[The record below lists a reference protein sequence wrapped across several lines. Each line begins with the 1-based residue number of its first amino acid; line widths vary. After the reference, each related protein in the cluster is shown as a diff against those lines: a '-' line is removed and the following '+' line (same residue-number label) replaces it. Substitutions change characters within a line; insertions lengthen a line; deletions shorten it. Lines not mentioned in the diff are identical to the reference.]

1 MVLRDLW
8 DNLSDTEKKQLVA
21 RGEGQEAFKIGEG
34 IKRYK
39 PLVIK

>member
-8 DNLSDTEKKQLVA
+8 DNLSDTENKRLP
-21 RGEGQEAFKIGEG
+21 EGRDMGVFKIDEG